1 MNYKL
6 EEFGLLHR
14 RKRIWNPKDAVKV
27 GDFVKLIFLF
37 DKAIE
42 GVHAERLWVEI
53 KSESDGK
60 YLGVVDNEPV
70 YLKELDGK
78 KIEFSKK
85 NIFDKYDD

>member
-37 DKAIE
+37 DKATEHQCRSHYI
-42 GVHAERLWVEI
+42 
-53 KSESDGK
+53 
-60 YLGVVDNEPV
+60 
-70 YLKELDGK
+70 
-78 KIEFSKK
+78 
-85 NIFDKYDD
+85 